1 MNPSMLA
8 VIPVRDGV
16 LPAGGDETIAEC
28 GGRCVLIGSGVDEAE
43 IRTQVT
49 EVWTV
54 EAGPFEPGR
63 WSRRLLDALHENVAE
78 APAETSVMVLPG
90 SPDGRDLG
98 PRIAAHLDR
107 PFLAGAISITPA
119 RVVVVRAAGAEVHTY
134 PVHEPVVAILQP
146 GVRGLEQ
153 HIDPIIARD
162 RATVLHIR
170 NEAAETSAT
179 ETSAAETSGTA
190 TSPTSHDARVIEVLE
205 PDLATI
211 DLSEAPRIIGG
222 GAGLDG
228 SERFEVLGRISEHLG
243 AALGAT
249 RVITDRGWIDHAKQ
263 IGTTGVIVNPELY
276 LSFGVSGAVQ
286 HTAGLGAPDY
296 IISINVDPHCP
307 MMQLSDL
314 AIVADAN
321 AVVEHLDR
329 LLGAES

>member
-1 MNPSMLA
+1 MTASMLA

-28 GGRCVLIGSGVDEAE
+28 GGRCILIGSGVDEAE
-43 IRTQVT
+43 IRTEIT
-49 EVWTV
+49 DLHTV
-54 EAGPFEPGR
+54 EAGLFEPGR
-63 WSRRLLDALHENVAE
+63 WSRRLLAALDETVADT
-78 APAETSVMVLPG
+78 PAETSVMVLPG

-98 PRIAAHLDR
+98 PRIAARLDR
-107 PFLAGAISITPA
+107 PLLAGAISITPD
-119 RVVVVRAAGAEVHTY
+119 RVVVVRAGGTEVHTHL
-134 PVHEPVVAILQP
+134 VHEPVIAILQP

-153 HIDPIIARD
+153 HIDPIIAGERATSSQTTDEAAATQRD
-162 RATVLHIR
+162 RAQQSRT
-170 NEAAETSAT
+170 
-179 ETSAAETSGTA
+179 G
-190 TSPTSHDARVIEVLE
+190 HDARVIEVLE

-228 SERFEVLGRISEHLG
+228 SERFEVLGRICEHLG

-263 IGTTGVIVNPELY
+263 IGTTGVIVDPDLY

-286 HTAGLGAPDY
+286 HTAGLGSPDY
-296 IISINVDPHCP
+296 IISVNVDPHCP

-314 AIVADAN
+314 AIVSDAN

-329 LLGAES
+329 LLGSER